1 MCKFNGFKKKV
12 KMNKA
17 INTVKILG
25 VFNEQMR
32 KMFLSVVKQIRQK
45 FHCDW
50 WRKYSARNKIIGS
63 TYTA

>member
-45 FHCDW
+45 FHCD
-50 WRKYSARNKIIGS
+50 
-63 TYTA
+63 